1 MVAAMQRMRSLT
13 ETATTTTAT
22 PFALNVREATV
33 VDVAGTEVAAMAEAM
48 EVAMAAAAVVM
59 GVEDIQEDTEAGM
72 TEDQVEEG
80 TRRSRAADLITE
92 SL

>member
-1 MVAAMQRMRSLT
+1 M
-13 ETATTTTAT
+13 ATTTTAT

-33 VDVAGTEVAAMAEAM
+33 VDVVGTEVAAMAEAM
-48 EVAMAAAAVVM
+48 EVATAVVVVVM
-59 GVEDIQEDTEAGM
+59 GVVEDTQDIEAGM

-92 SL
+92 SLWLVG

>member
-1 MVAAMQRMRSLT
+1 
-13 ETATTTTAT
+13 
-22 PFALNVREATV
+22 
-33 VDVAGTEVAAMAEAM
+33 M
-48 EVAMAAAAVVM
+48 EVAMAAAAVAM

-92 SL
+92 SLWLVG